1 MAVWRSERTRMI
13 RLQAMLG
20 AMLLA
25 VAAMPATA
33 VRAES
38 PVTVSDAWSHPAS
51 GTVMVYA
58 SIANSG
64 DMPDRLLGA
73 TSPSATGFALY
84 DPAKGTAAVPA
95 IVIPAHGLVSLSPS
109 GPYLA
114 MTGLKSDLADGGL
127 FFARLHFERA
137 GWIVAI
143 VHVRTV

>member
-1 MAVWRSERTRMI
+1 MV
-13 RLQAMLG
+13 RLQALAG
-20 AMLLA
+20 VLLLV
-25 VAAMPATA
+25 VAASATA
-33 VRAES
+33 VRAAS

-51 GTVMVYA
+51 GTVAVYA

-64 DMPDRLLGA
+64 DVPDRHLGA

-84 DPAKGTAAVPA
+84 DPAKGTAPVPA
-95 IVIPAHGLVSLSPS
+95 IVIPAHGLVTLAPS
-109 GPYLA
+109 GPYLS
-114 MTGLKSDLADGGL
+114 MTGLKADVADGGL

>member
-1 MAVWRSERTRMI
+1 MV
-13 RLQAMLG
+13 RLQALFG
-20 AMLLA
+20 TVLLLIA
-25 VAAMPATA
+25 TPATP
-33 VRAES
+33 VRAAS
-38 PVTVSDAWSHPAS
+38 AVTVSDAWAHPAS

-64 DMPDRLLGA
+64 DEPDRLLGA

-95 IVIPAHGLVSLSPS
+95 IVIPAHGLVTLAPS
-109 GPYLA
+109 GAYIA
-114 MTGLKSDLADGGL
+114 MTGLKSDLTDGGL

-143 VHVRTV
+143 VHVRTI

>member
-1 MAVWRSERTRMI
+1 MI
-13 RLQAMLG
+13 RLQALLG
-20 AMLLA
+20 VVLL
-25 VAAMPATA
+25 VATTPATM

-38 PVTVSDAWSHPAS
+38 AVTVSDAWAHPAS
-51 GTVMVYA
+51 GTVTVYA
-58 SIANSG
+58 SISNSG
-64 DMPDRLLGA
+64 DEPDRLLGA

-95 IVIPAHGLVSLSPS
+95 IVIPAHGLVTLAPT
-109 GPYLA
+109 GPYLT
-114 MTGLKSDLADGGL
+114 MTGLKSDVADGGL